1 MKENS
6 FTRYHPASFSSP
18 PLLNSVLYSYL
29 TSATISSEGKCD
41 VNIHREIPAKR
52 FRKWKNFSSTSSRC
66 LYIFLLSL
74 GEIKAMKRVLK
85 KGAKYDRKTIKKVL
99 LNF

>member
-1 MKENS
+1 M
-6 FTRYHPASFSSP
+6 
-18 PLLNSVLYSYL
+18 LYSYL

-41 VNIHREIPAKR
+41 VNIHREIPTKR
-52 FRKWKNFSSTSSRC
+52 FRKWKNFSSLLSRC
-66 LYIFLLSL
+66 LYIFLRNLSK
-74 GEIKAMKRVLK
+74 IKALKRVLK